1 MSKYRIKIECLDDE
15 NENKELQEKTKDGLE
30 VSGFAIIGVRSDD
43 DNVTML
49 HHLSIMDLAKSIL
62 TCSDL
67 MQAAFIAKGLDDAR
81 AFRSRTTNVLAKLFE
96 DD

>member
-15 NENKELQEKTKDGLE
+15 NENKELQERTKDGVE
-30 VSGFAIIGVRSDD
+30 VNGFAIIGVRSDD
-43 DNVTML
+43 GNVTML
-49 HHLSIMDLAKSIL
+49 HHLSIMDMAKSIL
-62 TCSDL
+62 SSSDL

-81 AFRSRTTNVLAKLFE
+81 AFRSRTANVLARLFA